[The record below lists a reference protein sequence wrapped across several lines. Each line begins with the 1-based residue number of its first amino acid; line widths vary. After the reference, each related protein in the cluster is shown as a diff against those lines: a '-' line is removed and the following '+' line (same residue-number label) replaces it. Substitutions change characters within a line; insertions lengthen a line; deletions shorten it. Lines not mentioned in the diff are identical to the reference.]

1 MGVGVGRPGARW
13 PLPVAPRD
21 RGQGQ
26 RRPAA
31 PLPPGPR
38 TVATGPQRDGPRPSL
53 ERVVGPEGEV
63 CGPPSPA
70 SVQALGSWRGRA
82 LGVPRE
88 GGHRGRLVKCTSGV

>member
-1 MGVGVGRPGARW
+1 M
-13 PLPVAPRD
+13 APAGSPED

-26 RRPAA
+26 CCSAA

-53 ERVVGPEGEV
+53 ERVVGPEGELW
-63 CGPPSPA
+63 GPPSPA
-70 SVQALGSWRGRA
+70 LVQALGFWRGPT

-88 GGHRGRLVKCTSGV
+88 GGHRGRLVKCNSGD